1 MMRIQV
7 LVFMVLAIQVCSI
20 TCVDLD
26 IILSAVEEEQQATRT
41 MSPTLGILYS
51 STTLCTL
58 FFRAA
63 ETKSGEGVSRRLPW
77 TSQPP
82 LLYAWGLAT
91 TANQILQFLVNS
103 HLFVQTVILL
113 ENIRYS
119 DNNKIEPV

>member
-1 MMRIQV
+1 MMRIQI

-26 IILSAVEEEQQATRT
+26 TILSAVEEEQQATRT
-41 MSPTLGILYS
+41 MLPTPGILYG

-82 LLYAWGLAT
+82 LFYAWGLAT

-103 HLFVQTVILL
+103 HLFVQTLILL
-113 ENIRYS
+113 ENTQ
-119 DNNKIEPV
+119 

>member
-1 MMRIQV
+1 MRIQI
-7 LVFMVLAIQVCSI
+7 LAFMVLAIQVCSI

-26 IILSAVEEEQQATRT
+26 TILSAVEEEQQATRT
-41 MSPTLGILYS
+41 MSPTPGILYS

-63 ETKSGEGVSRRLPW
+63 ETKSGEGVSRILPW

-103 HLFVQTVILL
+103 HLFVQTVILSK
-113 ENIRYS
+113 NNRYS
-119 DNNKIEPV
+119 NNKEIGPV